1 MNVSTKELS
10 EELVQREG
18 VSVLNVDS
26 HEECVITTGTQQK
39 KIIGPAVIIINQ
51 D

>member
-1 MNVSTKELS
+1 MNVSTRELS
-10 EELVQREG
+10 EELVKREG
-18 VSVLNVDS
+18 VSMLNINP